1 LLSKRGDGTAD
12 GLKFLIGLGTDL
24 TSPPAAAAPSA
35 VLASIGASGAGGR
48 LKSPTTASQHSEPCS
63 TREFDFGHEF
73 GYHAG
78 AWILSKYR
86 QGSEERH
93 RR

>member
-1 LLSKRGDGTAD
+1 VVTERSAER
-12 GLKFLIGLGTDL
+12 LKFPIGLGTDL

-35 VLASIGASGAGGR
+35 VLASIAASGAGGR
-48 LKSPTTASQHSEPCS
+48 LKSPSTASQHSEPCS
-63 TREFDFGHEF
+63 TREFDFGQEF
-73 GYHAG
+73 GYHAE

-86 QGSEERH
+86 QGREERH